1 MTRATLK
8 QREVLLD
15 GLRAA
20 ALFGVLVVNGLGYV
34 DAPNQIPIGLP
45 RPEDSF
51 IAYGIHWLVFV
62 FLQGKAYPL
71 LSLLVGYSMVLS
83 WRKFSQGALSDALAT
98 RRSRDW
104 RMLALGIL
112 HGSLIYF
119 GDILT
124 LYAIAGLIAAPW
136 LRASSKVLR
145 KKWCLFLKINIWINV
160 LLTALLLVS
169 SQAPASQIEKIVS
182 FHGDLTWIEFL
193 GRNFE
198 AYLSQQFLGSITM
211 LPLLIW
217 LMLSGMLAARMRL
230 LGDARRANAWVQARW
245 SKLGLCI
252 ALLTNICSATL
263 VLWDPKAASL
273 AGKLGLSMMTPAGVF
288 LMFYLLAGA
297 IVLQRQKLGLFQ
309 RALIFLAPAGRYTL
323 TMYVM
328 CSVSLFLTSGVVF
341 NWPAS
346 SLQFVLLMFLL
357 YLLCIFAARQADAL
371 NLRGPLETWL
381 SGKRR

>member
-1 MTRATLK
+1 MTISTLK

-34 DAPNQIPIGLP
+34 DAPHLIPSGLP
-45 RPEDSF
+45 RPEDSS

-83 WRKFSQGALSDALAT
+83 WRKFSQGELSDALAT

-104 RMLALGIL
+104 RLLALGIL

-136 LRASSKVLR
+136 LRVSSKILR

-160 LLTALLLVS
+160 LLTALLLMS
-169 SQAPASQIEKIVS
+169 SQAAAPASQVEKIVS

-230 LGDARRANAWVQARW
+230 LGGARRANAWVQARW

-263 VLWDPKAASL
+263 VLWDPKAVSL
-273 AGKLGLSMMTPAGVF
+273 AGKLGLSMMTPSGVF

-297 IVLQRQKLGLFQ
+297 VVLQRQKLGLFQ
-309 RALIFLAPAGRYTL
+309 RVMIFLAPAGRYTL

-346 SLQFVLLMFLL
+346 SFHFVWFMCLL
-357 YLLCIFAARQADAL
+357 YLLCISVARRASAL
-371 NLRGPLETWL
+371 NLRSPLETWL
-381 SGKRR
+381 SGK